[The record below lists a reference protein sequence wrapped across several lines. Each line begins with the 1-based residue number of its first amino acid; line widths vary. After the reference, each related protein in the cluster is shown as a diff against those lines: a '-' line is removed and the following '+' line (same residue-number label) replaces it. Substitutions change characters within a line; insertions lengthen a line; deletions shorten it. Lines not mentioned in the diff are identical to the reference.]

1 MDLTVNVDN
10 IVAKEVSKYL
20 EPRLQK
26 IVREY
31 ILLDRKA
38 AFDELS
44 VSRAFFD
51 RYIRDKPQVKLAER
65 RFKESDKVFYEP
77 SELRK
82 AILSITNF

>member
-1 MDLTVNVDN
+1 MDLKVDVDGL
-10 IVAKEVSKYL
+10 ITTEVSKYL
-20 EPRLQK
+20 EPRLQQ

-31 ILLDRKA
+31 ILLDRNA
-38 AFDELS
+38 AFKELS

-77 SELRK
+77 DELRK

>member
-1 MDLTVNVDN
+1 MDLKVDVDGL
-10 IVAKEVSKYL
+10 ITAEVSKYL
-20 EPRLQK
+20 EPRLQQ

-31 ILLDRKA
+31 ILLDRNT
-38 AFDELS
+38 AFEELS

-77 SELRK
+77 DELRK